1 MRITEQGFSLIELI
15 VVVSLIS
22 ILMAIGLPGFLDWR
36 SRVVYKD
43 NAETVAAALREARM
57 LSHSHNLQHRVE
69 FDLAGQRYRVTRGN
83 RAQNSSDFST
93 VFKDWAAMN
102 PILLLKRDADCAATA
117 NFSLGF
123 NANGTAAA
131 GYLDGA
137 QSSDYLCI
145 LDATTM
151 TGYRVGVS
159 SATTGRTVV
168 DRHP

>member
-1 MRITEQGFSLIELI
+1 MRITEQGFSLIELVI
-15 VVVSLIS
+15 VLSLIG
-22 ILMAIGLPGFLDWR
+22 ILMAIGLPGFLEWR
-36 SRVVYKD
+36 SQIVYKES
-43 NAETVAAALREARM
+43 AETVAATLREARK

-69 FDLAGQRYRVTRGN
+69 FDIAGRRYRVTQGN
-83 RAQNSSDFST
+83 RGQNSSDFST
-93 VFKDWAAMN
+93 VFKSWTAMD

-123 NANGTAAA
+123 NANGTTATS
-131 GYLDGA
+131 YLDGT

-145 LDATTM
+145 LDATKM
-151 TGYRVGVS
+151 TGFRVGVS